1 MLRFSSFH
9 VDHSSALPYVLS
21 KTNFAGRVMMT
32 HATKVRAFR
41 VRIGCHKLT

>member
-1 MLRFSSFH
+1 MLCSYSFH

-32 HATKVRAFR
+32 HATKVRSVSF
-41 VRIGCHKLT
+41 